1 MAVWVLMP
9 MKVFIGYD
17 QREDLAFKVC
27 ERSLN
32 INSTVVIDVSP
43 IKQRDM
49 RERNLYWREH
59 DPLSSTEFSFTRF
72 LTPYL
77 SGYKGWALFCDCDFL
92 FRKDIAGL
100 KNYMDSNKAV
110 MVVKHQYN
118 PPEKTKM
125 DGKIQTQYPRKNW
138 SSLMLINCEHP
149 SVQSLTPDVV
159 NHATGLYLHR
169 LQWVD
174 SKYIGELPVA
184 YNYLEGWNTK
194 DECPDPIGVH
204 FTRGGPW
211 LNDYRNV
218 EYGQEW
224 LEVAK
229 RVTYE

>member
-1 MAVWVLMP
+1 MP

>member
-100 KNYMDSNKAV
+100 KDYMDSDKAV